1 MGWKLPRRRFDAG
14 MTLTELMVVVL
25 IIGLL
30 AAASRPLFTRDRMK
44 RQAREFASQL
54 ARDLQRV
61 RFTAIAERLPQ
72 RVFIFSDRA
81 EFRSAVPAADVND
94 PPTAALLSH
103 PTQRVLNA
111 PAAVTVWD
119 VLTTTALPGSAQLTT
134 ATQKTINFD
143 TTGVASV
150 VGAAG
155 AQITLYI
162 RNANPGAGTQERNF
176 RIDVQPLTGHVS
188 LVEAW

>member
-1 MGWKLPRRRFDAG
+1 
-14 MTLTELMVVVL
+14 MTLTEIMVVLV
-25 IIGLL
+25 IIGVL
-30 AAASRPLFTRDRMK
+30 AASSRTLFSRDRTK
-44 RQAREFASQL
+44 REARQFAAEL

-81 EFRSAVPAADVND
+81 EFRSAVAAADVND
-94 PPTAALLSH
+94 PPTPALITH

-111 PAAVTVWD
+111 PAGVTIWN
-119 VLTTTALPGSAQLTT
+119 VLTTTAVPASAVLTT
-134 ATQKTINFD
+134 ATQQTINFD

-150 VGAAG
+150 VGVVG
-155 AQITLYI
+155 TQISIYI
-162 RNANPGAGTQERNF
+162 RNANQGAGTQERDY

-188 LVEAW
+188 MVEDW

>member
-1 MGWKLPRRRFDAG
+1 MARRRFDAG
-14 MTLTELMVVVL
+14 MTLTELMVVMV
-25 IIGLL
+25 IIGIL
-30 AAASRPLFTRDRMK
+30 AAASRPLFSRDRMK

-81 EFRSAVPAADVND
+81 EFRSAVAAADIND
-94 PPTAALLSH
+94 PPTPALVTH
-103 PTQRVLNA
+103 PTQRVLNG
-111 PAAVTVWD
+111 PPGVTVWD
-119 VLTTTALPGSAQLTT
+119 VKSVAGLPASGALTT

-143 TTGVASV
+143 TAGVASV
-150 VGAAG
+150 VGQAG
-155 AQITLYI
+155 AQITIYI

-176 RIDVQPLTGHVS
+176 RIDVQPLTGHVA
-188 LVEAW
+188 LLEVW

>member
-1 MGWKLPRRRFDAG
+1 MMARRRFDAG
-14 MTLTELMVVVL
+14 MTLTELMVVIV
-25 IIGLL
+25 IIGIL
-30 AAASRPLFTRDRMK
+30 AAASRPLFSRERRK
-44 RQAREFASQL
+44 REAREFAALL

-94 PPTAALLSH
+94 PPTPALVSH
-103 PTQRVLNA
+103 PTQRVLNG
-111 PAAVTVWD
+111 PAGVTVWD
-119 VLTTTALPGSAQLTT
+119 VRTVATLPSTASLTT

-143 TTGVASV
+143 TTGVATV
-150 VGAAG
+150 VGSAG
-155 AQITLYI
+155 AQITIYL
-162 RNANPGAGTQERNF
+162 RNGNAGSGTQERNF

-188 LVEAW
+188 LLESW

>member
-1 MGWKLPRRRFDAG
+1 MAMARRRFDAG
-14 MTLTELMVVVL
+14 MTLTELMVVLV
-25 IIGLL
+25 IIGVL
-30 AAASRPLFTRDRMK
+30 AAASRPLFSRDRTK
-44 RQAREFASQL
+44 REARQYASQL
-54 ARDLQRV
+54 ARDLQRL

-72 RVFIFSDRA
+72 RAFVFSDRV

-94 PPTAALLSH
+94 PPTAALVSH

-111 PAAVTVWD
+111 PVGVTAWE
-119 VLTTTALPGSAQLTT
+119 VLTVAGLPGTANLTT
-134 ATQKTINFD
+134 ATNRTINFD

-150 VGAAG
+150 VGVAG
-155 AQITLYI
+155 AQITIYL

-188 LVEAW
+188 MVENW